1 MDLQELLDL
10 ARKAEADGRTADR
23 DRLMDMYFKAEE
35 EASASA
41 INVPE
46 GSTLL
51 KQYPDGG
58 YITQDRKTRQMNYV
72 NPEGAYVSAD
82 QGTIT
87 SIMREGGDFKKVVG
101 GEMSRDVV
109 GEGLTA
115 IASGVGGGIPALRG
129 YIAQGGAKA
138 SEFGSQFTG
147 NAPISEETIRAAM
160 RSQEAQYPAA
170 TGLAR
175 TATGAAV
182 GMASGVD
189 KLISSQN
196 PLIRALQGIGVG
208 GGLGAVEGAI
218 AGYGEGGAE
227 EAARQAQVGGVF
239 GTAAGIVAPLA
250 GAIAGGISRFKAE
263 APVKAEIRSIGAKGD
278 AKKIIKDA
286 IEADGSS
293 AVLAASTGTPYG
305 SISTLGPNMS
315 NLLDVVAN
323 TPGPG
328 AAVIRKNLNETS
340 RAASDDLNRS
350 LDDVLGKL
358 PEKPQSLE
366 GQQREIM
373 QLTKQDRYDLYG
385 QAYDVEIL
393 PGEEASDRVL
403 DLFSRLEPEEMN
415 RAARLMRREGFD
427 EDFVLPTAV
436 SEDAL
441 NEIRKRSDANELT
454 ISSNE
459 DGTYTVMRPPS
470 VKSIDY
476 LTRTLIDDAEAAKRA
491 GRFGD
496 YSAILKQ
503 AMQLRQAV
511 DEVSPAY
518 AAARA
523 AGKDAIDQKLA
534 AELGAGLL
542 DPKMSREQVSIAL
555 ETMGPVEIKQVRR
568 ALRNKIEDIAANA
581 RVSPVR
587 KADAEV
593 VEALATLRTLN
604 TRAVAD
610 KLRMVLGDVGFE
622 KLSSQI
628 RNTGDAM
635 MMSATVTQN
644 SKTAIRQLVEERFK
658 QLIGPSMGERIGQQG
673 LLNAPVA
680 AATEMAL
687 TGGTQADRIAGAKE
701 QLAPILSRRMTPD
714 DLMRQ
719 AQAMERAAPGIA
731 AARETGQATRGAV
744 TSGIL
749 GAGIAQQPA
758 GAEPIVEPYP
768 DLLRM
773 FAGPR

>member
-1 MDLQELLDL
+1 MASTAEQLRDQ
-10 ARKAEADGRTADR
+10 ARQAHAAGDSSAAARFMERAREA
-23 DRLMDMYFKAEE
+23 

-41 INVPE
+41 IHVPE
-46 GSTLL
+46 GSILL

-58 YITQDRKTRQMNYV
+58 HITQSRKTRLMTYY
-72 NPEGAYVSAD
+72 NPDAKELISD
-82 QGTIT
+82 QGKVAT
-87 SIMREGGDFKKVVG
+87 IMREGGDAAKALYGLKA
-101 GEMSRDVV
+101 RDVV

-129 YIAQGGAKA
+129 YIAQAGAKA
-138 SEFGSQFTG
+138 SELGSLFTG
-147 NAPISEETIRAAM
+147 NEPISEETIRAAM
-160 RSQEAQYPAA
+160 KSQEAQYPAA

-182 GMASGVD
+182 GMSSGVD

-196 PLIRALQGIGVG
+196 PLIRTLQGMGVG
-208 GGLGAVEGAI
+208 GGLGAAEGAI

-239 GTAAGIVAPLA
+239 GTSAGFVAPLA

-278 AKKIIKDA
+278 AKRVLKDA

-305 SISTLGPNMS
+305 SIATLGPNMS
-315 NLLDVVAN
+315 TLLDVVGN

-328 AAVIRKNLNETS
+328 AAIVKKNLDETAS
-340 RAASDDLNRS
+340 AASDDLNRS

-358 PEKPQSLE
+358 PEKPQSLQ

-373 QLTKQDRYDLYG
+373 EFTKKDRYDLYG
-385 QAYDVEIL
+385 KAYDVEIM

-403 DLFSRLEPEEMN
+403 DLFSRLEPEEMA

-427 EDFVLPTAV
+427 QDFMLPTSV
-436 SEDAL
+436 SEDAV
-441 NEIRKRSDANELT
+441 NEIRKRSDANELS
-454 ISSNE
+454 ISSNQ

-542 DPKMSREQVSIAL
+542 NPKVSREEVSIAL
-555 ETMGPVEIKQVRR
+555 EAMGPVEIKQVRR
-568 ALRNKIEDIAANA
+568 ALRNKIDDIAANA
-581 RVSPVR
+581 RVSPTR
-587 KADAEV
+587 KTDADV

-628 RNTGDAM
+628 RNAGDAM
-635 MMSATVTQN
+635 MMSAAIAQN
-644 SKTAIRQLVEERFK
+644 SKTAIRQLVEKRFE

-731 AARETGQATRGAV
+731 AAREAGQVTRGNV

-758 GAEPIVEPYP
+758 GAEPLIEPNP
-768 DLLRM
+768 NLLRM
-773 FAGPR
+773 LTGPR

>member
-1 MDLQELLDL
+1 MASTAAQLRDQ
-10 ARKAEADGRTADR
+10 ARQAHAAGDSSAAARFMERARAAEV
-23 DRLMDMYFKAEE
+23 E
-35 EASASA
+35 ASA

-58 YITQDRKTRQMNYV
+58 YITQNRKTRQMNYV

-87 SIMREGGDFKKVVG
+87 SIMREGGNFKKVVG

-109 GEGLTA
+109 GEGLTSL
-115 IASGVGGGIPALRG
+115 ASGFGGGIPAVRG
-129 YIAQGGAKA
+129 YIAQAGAKA
-138 SEFGSQFTG
+138 SELGSQFTG
-147 NAPISEETIRAAM
+147 NQPISEETIRAAIG
-160 RSQEAQYPAA
+160 SQEAQYPAA

-175 TATGAAV
+175 TATGAAT
-182 GMASGVD
+182 GVALGAD
-189 KLISSQN
+189 KLINSAN
-196 PLIRALQGIGVG
+196 PLIRLLQGVGVG
-208 GGLGAVEGAI
+208 GGLGAAEGAI

-227 EAARQAQVGGVF
+227 EAARQAQIGGVF
-239 GTAAGIVAPLA
+239 GTAAGFVAPLA

-278 AKKIIKDA
+278 AQRIIKDA

-305 SISTLGPNMS
+305 SIATLGPNMS

-323 TPGPG
+323 TPGSG
-328 AAVIRKNLNETS
+328 AAIIRKNLNETS
-340 RAASDDLNRS
+340 IAASDDLNRS

-358 PEKPQSLE
+358 PEKPQSLA

-373 QLTKQDRYDLYG
+373 DLTKQDRYNLYG
-385 QAYDVEIL
+385 EAYDVEIM
-393 PGEEASDRVL
+393 PGDEASDRVL
-403 DLFSRLEPEEMN
+403 ELFSRLEPEEMN

-427 EDFVLPTAV
+427 EDFMLPTAV
-436 SEDAL
+436 SEDAV
-441 NEIRKRSDANELT
+441 NEIRKRSDANELS
-454 ISSNE
+454 ISSNQ
-459 DGTYTVMRPPS
+459 DGTYTVMRAPT

-503 AMQLRQAV
+503 SMQLRQAV
-511 DEVSPAY
+511 DEVSPSY

-523 AGKDAIDQKLA
+523 AGKDAIDQRLA
-534 AELGAGLL
+534 AELGDGLL
-542 DPKMSREQVSIAL
+542 SPNVSREEVSIAL
-555 ETMGPVEIKQVRR
+555 EAMGPVEIQQVRR
-568 ALRNKIEDIAANA
+568 ALRNKIDDIAANA

-635 MMSATVTQN
+635 MMSAAVTQN

-658 QLIGPSMGERIGQQG
+658 QLIGPSMGERVGQQG

-719 AQAMERAAPGIA
+719 AQTIERAAPAIA
-731 AARETGQATRGAV
+731 AARETGAATRANV

-758 GAEPIVEPYP
+758 GADPIIEPYP
-768 DLLRM
+768 DLLRLL
-773 FAGPR
+773 AGPR